1 MEEKQIVNQTEGLTE
16 QMAGAH
22 DDFDWSVDKRN
33 VANYSEDK
41 RKELNELYEGTFKD
55 ITEAELLQGSI
66 VGLTKTDA
74 IINIGFKSDGLVSLN
89 EFRDLDE
96 VKIGDEVEVMVV
108 EKEDRNGHLH
118 LSRRLARQTR
128 AWQKI
133 VDFYKTGEVVT
144 GTITSKTKGGLIVDV
159 YGLETFLPG
168 SQIDVKPVTDYDQ
181 YVGKTMDFKVVKIN
195 EAIRNAVVS
204 HKALIESDIEQQRT
218 EIIGKLEKGQ
228 VLEGTVKNVTDF
240 GAFIDLGGVDGL
252 LYITDISWGRI
263 THPSEVLENG
273 QKLNVAVLDFDDEKK
288 RISLGLKQLTP
299 HPWDELSADITEG
312 SKVKGKVVNIE
323 DYGAFL
329 EILPGVEGLVHVSEI
344 TWSSQPINAKE
355 FFTMGDEYE
364 AVVVT
369 LDKEERKMSLSIK
382 QMTEDPWETI
392 ENKFP
397 IDSKHKGIVK
407 NITPYGVF
415 VELETGIGGMI
426 HISDLSWIKR
436 YNHPNEF
443 TKVGEEIDVVILSID
458 KENRKLALGHKQMEE
473 DPWNTF
479 ETVFPIGS
487 EHEGIVTKRDDKGAI
502 VQLQYGLEA
511 FAPARHLKKEDGS
524 TVEVDETLPF
534 VIIEF
539 DRNDKRIMVSHTRI
553 WEQSKADE
561 KEAAKKEAAAD
572 SANTKK
578 AVKNLQSKVEKPTLG
593 NLGALAELKEK
604 LKQAEDDKKDSNE
617 G

>member
-1 MEEKQIVNQTEGLTE
+1 MGQES
-16 QMAGAH
+16 AH

-33 VANYSEDK
+33 VASYSKEK
-41 RKELNELYEGTFKD
+41 RDELEQVYDGTFKS
-55 ITEAELLQGSI
+55 IEESELLSGTI

-89 EFRDLDE
+89 EFRDLSDI
-96 VKIGDEVEVMVV
+96 KIGEEIEVMVV
-108 EKEDRNGHLH
+108 EKEDRHGHLH
-118 LSRRLARQTR
+118 LSRKMARATR

-133 VDFYKTGEVVT
+133 VEFYKTGEVVT

-204 HKALIESDIEQQRT
+204 HKALIESDIEQQRSV
-218 EIIGKLEKGQ
+218 IISQLEKGQ

-252 LYITDISWGRI
+252 LYITDISWGRV

-273 QKLNVAVLDFDDEKK
+273 KKLNVVVLDFDDEKK

-299 HPWDELSADITEG
+299 HPWDNLPAEITEG
-312 SKVKGKVVNIE
+312 AKVKGKVVNIE

-329 EILPGVEGLVHVSEI
+329 EIMPGVEGLVHVSEI

-355 FFTMGDEYE
+355 FFKMADEYE
-364 AVVVT
+364 ASVVT
-369 LDKEERKMSLSIK
+369 LDKDERKMSLSIK

-392 ENKFP
+392 ESKFP
-397 IDSKHKGIVK
+397 IDSRHQGVVK

-415 VELETGIGGMI
+415 VELQTGIGGMI

-436 YNHPNEF
+436 YNHPSEF
-443 TKVGEEIDVVILSID
+443 TKVGENIDVAILSID
-458 KENRKLALGHKQMEE
+458 KENRKLALGHKQLEE

-487 EHEGIVTKRDDKGAI
+487 VHEGIVTKKDEKGAT

-511 FAPARHLKKEDGS
+511 YAPARHLRKEDGS
-524 TVEVDETLPF
+524 NVEADETLPF
-534 VIIEF
+534 SIIEF
-539 DRNDKRIMVSHTRI
+539 DRNDKRIMVSHSRV
-553 WEQSKADE
+553 WEASKAEE
-561 KEAAKKEAAAD
+561 KDAARKEAAAD
-572 SANTKK
+572 GEKTKK

-593 NLGALAELKEK
+593 DLGALAALKDK
-604 LKQAEDDKKDSNE
+604 MKKAEE
-617 G
+617 GDNS

>member
-1 MEEKQIVNQTEGLTE
+1 MEENQIVNQTAGLAE
-16 QMAGAH
+16 QQAGAH

-33 VANYSEDK
+33 VAAYNKDKQSEMEKMYDS
-41 RKELNELYEGTFKD
+41 TFKD
-55 ITEAELLQGSI
+55 ITESELLTGQI
-66 VGLTKTDA
+66 VGKTKTDV

-89 EFRDLDE
+89 EFRDMDE

-118 LSRRLARQTR
+118 LSRRQARQSR
-128 AWQKI
+128 AWLKI
-133 VDFYKTGEVVT
+133 VDFYKTGELVT

-204 HKALIESDIEQQRT
+204 HKALIESDIEQQRS

-263 THPSEVLENG
+263 SHPTEVLQNG
-273 QKLNVAVLDFDDEKK
+273 QSLNVVVLDFDDEKK

-299 HPWDELSADITEG
+299 HPWESLSDDVKEG
-312 SKVKGKVVNIE
+312 AKVKGKVVNIE

-329 EILPGVEGLVHVSEI
+329 EIMPGVEGLVHVSEI

-355 FFTMGDEYE
+355 FFNMNDEYE

-369 LDKEERKMSLSIK
+369 LDKDERKMSLSIK
-382 QMTEDPWETI
+382 QLTEDPWDTI

-397 IDSKHKGIVK
+397 LDSRHKGVVK

-443 TKVGEEIDVVILSID
+443 TKVGEQIDVVILSID
-458 KENRKLALGHKQMEE
+458 KENRKLALGHKQLEE

-487 EHEGIVTKRDDKGAI
+487 THEGQVTKRDDKGAV

-511 FAPARHLKKEDGS
+511 FAPARHLRKEDGNN
-524 TVEVDETLPF
+524 VEVEETLPF

-539 DRNDKRIMVSHTRI
+539 DRNDKRIMVSHSRI
-553 WEQSKADE
+553 WEKAKADE
-561 KEAAKKEAAAD
+561 KDAARKEAAAD
-572 SANTKK
+572 DENTKK
-578 AVKNLQSKVEKPTLG
+578 AVKNVQSKVEKATLG
-593 NLGALAELKEK
+593 DLGALAELKEK
-604 LKQAEDDKKDSNE
+604 MKKAEDDK
-617 G
+617 